1 MHLDTSGLYP
11 PSYITSCVSI
21 WFLNTRYTLYLGEHS
36 CTASISS
43 FWNEVCPNQL
53 RIFLCKKYC
62 LVYYTYTCTHTCT
75 HNHTHWYTL
84 VHTHT
89 KPAVPSIPQ
98 TINTLLPHDIGH
110 YLGMDVHD
118 CHLVDHNTPL
128 SPGMVITIEPGIYV
142 HPGFT
147 ISDSARAKE

>member
-1 MHLDTSGLYP
+1 M
-11 PSYITSCVSI
+11 
-21 WFLNTRYTLYLGEHS
+21 
-36 CTASISS
+36 
-43 FWNEVCPNQL
+43 
-53 RIFLCKKYC
+53 
-62 LVYYTYTCTHTCT
+62 YTCTSTHAHT
-75 HNHTHWYTL
+75 
-84 VHTHT
+84 VTHT
-89 KPAVPSIPQ
+89 GTHLYTPTLNQLSLLFLTSQ